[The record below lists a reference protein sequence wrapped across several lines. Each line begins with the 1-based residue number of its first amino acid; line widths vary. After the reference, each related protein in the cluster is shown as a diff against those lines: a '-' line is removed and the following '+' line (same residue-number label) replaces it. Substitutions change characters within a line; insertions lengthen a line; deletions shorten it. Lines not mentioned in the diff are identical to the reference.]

1 MKKRFGVLLVL
12 ILAVCWMAVGCGTQK
27 TGSASSSGS
36 QAQPSTSVAMAS
48 LTGTWVFEK
57 DNNKSIVQAV
67 GQVSGSITLNADGTG
82 SVTYR
87 MPKQSEKH
95 YNGTYTQTADKVTI
109 SSPDLKKDVS
119 LGYSV
124 DDQGLLNVKYQ
135 GVTVK
140 LTKK

>member
-12 ILAVCWMAVGCGTQK
+12 ILAACWMAAGCGSSK
-27 TGSASSSGS
+27 TGSSSSTSS
-36 QAQPSTSVAMAS
+36 QAKPSTSVAVAN

-57 DNNKSIVQAV
+57 DNNKAIVQAI
-67 GQVSGSITLNADGTG
+67 GNISGSVTLNADGTG
-82 SVTYR
+82 SVTYKF
-87 MPKQSEKH
+87 PKQSEKH
-95 YNGTYTQTADKVTI
+95 YDGTYTQTADKVTI

-119 LGYSV
+119 LSYSV

-135 GVTVK
+135 GATVK